1 MTMHRRQRPNIL
13 TSQPGWV
20 AVLFVLSSA
29 PALAADKIVVVTVTE
44 GFRHD
49 SIPTA
54 ERLIADLAPRVG
66 YEVTFLRDGSD
77 LESGLSSAALHDVKA
92 VMFVNTTGN
101 LLVPSR
107 ESLLAWIAGGGSF
120 IGVHSASDTWHEWP
134 EYIEML
140 GGEFDHHP
148 DQTSR
153 TVFVDNGL
161 NPATAALP
169 PSYVLFEEYYVFRN
183 FDRNRVSMLLSLRTS
198 PEEDAGPGF
207 FPLAWTRDYGQGRV
221 FYTAIGHR
229 IEVWNSEWF
238 QQHIAGAI
246 AWALRRDLVPR
257 RRTAK
262 P

>member
-1 MTMHRRQRPNIL
+1 MGVRSAFAL
-13 TSQPGWV
+13 
-20 AVLFVLSSA
+20 LFFLSTASA
-29 PALAADKIVVVTVTE
+29 FAADKIVVVTVTE

-49 SIPTA
+49 SIPAA
-54 ERLIADLAPRVG
+54 ERLIADLAPRLG
-66 YEVTFLRDGSD
+66 FEADFIREASELDRLSD
-77 LESGLSSAALHDVKA
+77 LSNVKA

-107 ESLLAWIAGGGSF
+107 ENLLAWIAAGGSF

-148 DQTSR
+148 DQTAR
-153 TVFVDNGL
+153 TVFVEDHL
-161 NPATAALP
+161 SPATAALP
-169 PSYVLFEEYYVFRN
+169 PSYVLFEEYYIFKN
-183 FDRNRVSMLLSLRTS
+183 FDRNRVSMLLSLRVS
-198 PEEDAGPGF
+198 PEEDSSPGF

-246 AWALRRDLVPR
+246 AWGLRRDLAPR
-257 RRTAK
+257 RRAAGK
-262 P
+262 Q

>member
-1 MTMHRRQRPNIL
+1 MGVRSAFAL
-13 TSQPGWV
+13 
-20 AVLFVLSSA
+20 LFALSAA
-29 PALAADKIVVVTVTE
+29 PALADKIVVVTVTE

-49 SIPTA
+49 SIPAA
-54 ERLIADLAPRVG
+54 ERSIADLAPRLG
-66 YEVTFLRDGSD
+66 FEVTFLREPSD
-77 LESGLSSAALHDVKA
+77 LETGLSPAALHDVKV

-107 ESLLAWIAGGGSF
+107 ESLLAWISSGGSF

-148 DQTSR
+148 DQASR
-153 TVFVDNGL
+153 SVFVDNGSH
-161 NPATAALP
+161 PATAPLP
-169 PSYVLFEEYYVFRN
+169 PSFVLFEEYYLFKN

-198 PEEDAGPGF
+198 PEADAGPGF
-207 FPLAWTRDYGQGRV
+207 FPLAWTREYGQGRV

-246 AWALRRDLVPR
+246 AWALRRDLIPR
-257 RRTAK
+257 RRAASSAQ
-262 P
+262 

>member
-1 MTMHRRQRPNIL
+1 MGVRSAFAL
-13 TSQPGWV
+13 
-20 AVLFVLSSA
+20 LFALSSA

-54 ERLIADLAPRVG
+54 EHFIADLAPRLG
-66 YEVTFLRDGSD
+66 FEVTFLREASD
-77 LESGLSSAALHDVKA
+77 LETGLSPAALRDVTV

-107 ESLLAWIAGGGSF
+107 ESLLAWTAGGGSF

-148 DQTSR
+148 DQTARS
-153 TVFVDNGL
+153 VFVDNSSH
-161 NPATAALP
+161 PATASLP
-169 PSYVLFEEYYVFRN
+169 PSFVLFEEYYLFKN

-198 PEEDAGPGF
+198 PEEDGVPGF
-207 FPLAWTRDYGQGRV
+207 FPLAWTHDYGQGRV

-246 AWALRRDLVPR
+246 AWGLRRDLVLR
-257 RRTAK
+257 RRAAGK
-262 P
+262 Q